1 MQQIYL
7 KSIKEVDTEIKML
20 NYLKNF
26 GLKKHLFIISHLKLI
41 QLNKKMLVLEV
52 LEGTETIIPQ
62 ILREESLPQ
71 SYKFYNPILK
81 IMDSMMDERNKHQ
94 YNV

>member
-1 MQQIYL
+1 
-7 KSIKEVDTEIKML
+7 
-20 NYLKNF
+20 
-26 GLKKHLFIISHLKLI
+26 
-41 QLNKKMLVLEV
+41 MLVLEV